1 MNKGGLTLL
10 SGMFLVSGVTGV
22 TKPRPD
28 PVHHRSG
35 GSIIIIC
42 IHVLHEDALVKG
54 ERLKDHWRDMLKALG
69 WYHKFYVV
77 LCTLLSTN

>member
-22 TKPRPD
+22 TKPRPE
-28 PVHHRSG
+28 PVIL
-35 GSIIIIC
+35 IIIIC

-69 WYHKFYVV
+69 WDHKFDVV